1 MFLQCRLLS
10 IYCHFCD
17 KGQSLVFVC
26 FPTPF
31 PLKCVWSRDQSQ
43 SRDTVRHIGPPT
55 FLFRKQR
62 NDKKGNRFSSSVS
75 IKGHPTT
82 SIMQSEESTTTTD
95 ELENMHYGAQAQ
107 GSGVLDPTTIEEGAF
122 EAAMAGDH
130 DGHGLK
136 RQADSD
142 DDADAES
149 SMLVEER
156 PKKKTR
162 GRVKIEMKFISNK
175 LRRYTTFS
183 KRKTGIMK
191 KVHSFEVDHDGRL
204 IRPRNFIC

>member
-1 MFLQCRLLS
+1 MLFHAS
-10 IYCHFCD
+10 VVIN
-17 KGQSLVFVC
+17 SLFSS
-26 FPTPF
+26 FPVQR
-31 PLKCVWSRDQSQ
+31 VWSRDQTRQVTQ
-43 SRDTVRHIGPPT
+43 SAILVHPHSFLESKETTKKATGFRVPT
-55 FLFRKQR
+55 
-62 NDKKGNRFSSSVS
+62 S

-82 SIMQSEESTTTTD
+82 GIMQSEESTTTTD
-95 ELENMHYGAQAQ
+95 ELDNMHYGAQAQ
-107 GSGVLDPTTIEEGAF
+107 GSGVLDPTTIEEGEF
-122 EAAMAGDH
+122 EAMAGDH
-130 DGHGLK
+130 DAHGLK

-142 DDADAES
+142 DDGDN

-191 KVHSFEVDHDGRL
+191 KVR
-204 IRPRNFIC
+204 

>member
-1 MFLQCRLLS
+1 
-10 IYCHFCD
+10 
-17 KGQSLVFVC
+17 
-26 FPTPF
+26 
-31 PLKCVWSRDQSQ
+31 
-43 SRDTVRHIGPPT
+43 
-55 FLFRKQR
+55 
-62 NDKKGNRFSSSVS
+62 
-75 IKGHPTT
+75 
-82 SIMQSEESTTTTD
+82 MQSEESTTTSDT
-95 ELENMHYGAQAQ
+95 LETMHYAAQTQ
-107 GSGVLDPTTIEEGAF
+107 SSGVLDPSTIEQGAF
-122 EAAMAGDH
+122 EAAMNQE
-130 DGHGLK
+130 GHGLK

-191 KVHSFEVDHDGRL
+191 KVGLMS
-204 IRPRNFIC
+204 

>member
-1 MFLQCRLLS
+1 M
-10 IYCHFCD
+10 
-17 KGQSLVFVC
+17 
-26 FPTPF
+26 PPF
-31 PLKCVWSRDQSQ
+31 PVKRVWSRDQAL

-62 NDKKGNRFSSSVS
+62 NDIKGNRFSRSVS

-122 EAAMAGDH
+122 EAAMAGEH

-142 DDADAES
+142 DDGDAEN

-191 KVHSFEVDHDGRL
+191 KVGLQLMDD
-204 IRPRNFIC
+204 

>member
-1 MFLQCRLLS
+1 MSLIVDLLLS
-10 IYCHFCD
+10 LRQSSEPSFC
-17 KGQSLVFVC
+17 L
-26 FPTPF
+26 FPKVQKLPPF
-31 PLKCVWSRDQSQ
+31 PLYCVWSRDLRK

-82 SIMQSEESTTTTD
+82 GIMQSEESTTTTD

-107 GSGVLDPTTIEEGAF
+107 ESGVLDPTTIEEGAF

-191 KVHSFEVDHDGRL
+191 KVVLQFLNDL
-204 IRPRNFIC
+204 IIRPRNFIC

>member
-1 MFLQCRLLS
+1 MG
-10 IYCHFCD
+10 YD
-17 KGQSLVFVC
+17 
-26 FPTPF
+26 
-31 PLKCVWSRDQSQ
+31 
-43 SRDTVRHIGPPT
+43 RHIGPPT
-55 FLFRKQR
+55 FLFSKQR

-82 SIMQSEESTTTTD
+82 GIMQSEESTTTTD

-122 EAAMAGDH
+122 EAAMAGEH
-130 DGHGLK
+130 DGHGMK

-142 DDADAES
+142 DDGDGEN
-149 SMLVEER
+149 SMLAEER

-191 KVHSFEVDHDGRL
+191 KVGFSLDER
-204 IRPRNFIC
+204 

>member
-1 MFLQCRLLS
+1 MAGLV
-10 IYCHFCD
+10 HFRSNAYGHVI
-17 KGQSLVFVC
+17 K
-26 FPTPF
+26 P
-31 PLKCVWSRDQSQ
+31 

-55 FLFRKQR
+55 FLLQR

-75 IKGHPTT
+75 IKGHPATA
-82 SIMQSEESTTTTD
+82 IMQSEESTTTTD
-95 ELENMHYGAQAQ
+95 ELDNMHYGAQAQ

-130 DGHGLK
+130 EEHGLK

-142 DDADAES
+142 DEGDAEP

-191 KVHSFEVDHDGRL
+191 KVGCFLFFFTEVDLAGA
-204 IRPRNFIC
+204 

>member
-1 MFLQCRLLS
+1 
-10 IYCHFCD
+10 
-17 KGQSLVFVC
+17 
-26 FPTPF
+26 
-31 PLKCVWSRDQSQ
+31 
-43 SRDTVRHIGPPT
+43 
-55 FLFRKQR
+55 
-62 NDKKGNRFSSSVS
+62 
-75 IKGHPTT
+75 
-82 SIMQSEESTTTTD
+82 MQSEESTTTTD

-107 GSGVLDPTTIEEGAF
+107 GSGVLDPTTIEEGTF
-122 EAAMAGDH
+122 EAAMAGE
-130 DGHGLK
+130 HGMK

-142 DDADAES
+142 DDGDAEN

-191 KVHSFEVDHDGRL
+191 KVGFSVDGR
-204 IRPRNFIC
+204 

>member
-1 MFLQCRLLS
+1 
-10 IYCHFCD
+10 
-17 KGQSLVFVC
+17 
-26 FPTPF
+26 
-31 PLKCVWSRDQSQ
+31 
-43 SRDTVRHIGPPT
+43 
-55 FLFRKQR
+55 
-62 NDKKGNRFSSSVS
+62 
-75 IKGHPTT
+75 
-82 SIMQSEESTTTTD
+82 MQSEESTTTTD

-122 EAAMAGDH
+122 EAAMAGEHH

-136 RQADSD
+136 RQAADSD
-142 DDADAES
+142 DDGDAEN

-191 KVHSFEVDHDGRL
+191 KVGFSVDER
-204 IRPRNFIC
+204 

>member
-1 MFLQCRLLS
+1 
-10 IYCHFCD
+10 
-17 KGQSLVFVC
+17 
-26 FPTPF
+26 
-31 PLKCVWSRDQSQ
+31 
-43 SRDTVRHIGPPT
+43 
-55 FLFRKQR
+55 
-62 NDKKGNRFSSSVS
+62 
-75 IKGHPTT
+75 
-82 SIMQSEESTTTTD
+82 MQSEESTTTTE

-107 GSGVLDPTTIEEGAF
+107 SSGVLDPTTIEEGAF
-122 EAAMAGDH
+122 EAAMAGEHH
-130 DGHGLK
+130 DGHGMK

-142 DDADAES
+142 DDGDAEN

-191 KVHSFEVDHDGRL
+191 KVGFSVDGDGR
-204 IRPRNFIC
+204 

>member
-1 MFLQCRLLS
+1 
-10 IYCHFCD
+10 
-17 KGQSLVFVC
+17 
-26 FPTPF
+26 
-31 PLKCVWSRDQSQ
+31 
-43 SRDTVRHIGPPT
+43 
-55 FLFRKQR
+55 
-62 NDKKGNRFSSSVS
+62 
-75 IKGHPTT
+75 
-82 SIMQSEESTTTTD
+82 MQSEESTTTTD

-107 GSGVLDPTTIEEGAF
+107 GSGVLDPTTIEEGEF
-122 EAAMAGDH
+122 EAAMAGEHH
-130 DGHGLK
+130 DGHGMK

-142 DDADAES
+142 DDGDAE

-191 KVHSFEVDHDGRL
+191 KVSFSVDDWTALLSL
-204 IRPRNFIC
+204 IKLIFFYLLLNTYSFYFF

>member
-1 MFLQCRLLS
+1 
-10 IYCHFCD
+10 
-17 KGQSLVFVC
+17 
-26 FPTPF
+26 
-31 PLKCVWSRDQSQ
+31 
-43 SRDTVRHIGPPT
+43 
-55 FLFRKQR
+55 
-62 NDKKGNRFSSSVS
+62 
-75 IKGHPTT
+75 
-82 SIMQSEESTTTTD
+82 MQSEESTTTTD

-122 EAAMAGDH
+122 EAAMAGEH

-142 DDADAES
+142 DDGDAEN

-191 KVHSFEVDHDGRL
+191 KVGFQLMEDNSAGQLLVRAFNIPQYIVEKDMIPFL
-204 IRPRNFIC
+204 LFKISL